1 MVLFQPAGPAT
12 VWEFGYY
19 FGSGNAAKIV
29 LWISAIIGIVFAL
42 FLLASYLNTRKREH
56 LYWGIAFALLWINV
70 HIAIAGGSYAYF
82 LQEVPA
88 TFFALMVG
96 LFAVGLWVNVKPEK
110 EKIGNYLLLY
120 VIAMSLAIGF
130 FKQETVIIVL
140 GTPAI
145 LVPILVMALHIPMA
159 ILIIWLPLQTRDE
172 NGKAA
177 LAMTIAGALMSI
189 VGILLALATLGIL
202 ATDAYLEVVFNLFP
216 FVFLLANLAFAWGTF
231 VPKRWGFSIA
241 GIELED

>member
-1 MVLFQPAGPAT
+1 MVLFQT
-12 VWEFGYY
+12 VWDFSYY

-29 LWISAIIGIVFAL
+29 MWVSAIIGFIFAF
-42 FLLASYLNTRKREH
+42 FLLASYLNHRKPEH
-56 LYWGIAFALLWINV
+56 FYWGISFALLWINT

-96 LFAVGLWVNVKPEK
+96 LFAVGLFKNVKPESK
-110 EKIGNYLLLY
+110 LGKWLLMY

-130 FKQETVIIVL
+130 FKQETVNIVL

-145 LVPILVMALHIPMA
+145 VAPILVMALHIPMA
-159 ILIIWLPLQTRDE
+159 ILIIWLPLTTRDE
-172 NGKAA
+172 NGKSAIIFS
-177 LAMTIAGALMSI
+177 IAGILMAI
-189 VGILLALATLGIL
+189 VGILLAIATLGIL
-202 ATDAYLEVVFNLFP
+202 ATDFYLEIVFNAFP
-216 FVFLLANLAFAWGTF
+216 FVYLLATLGFAWGTF

>member
-1 MVLFQPAGPAT
+1 

-29 LWISAIIGIVFAL
+29 LWLSAIIGLIFAL

-56 LYWGIAFALLWINV
+56 LYWGLAFALLWINT

-88 TFFALMVG
+88 TFAALMVG

-110 EKIGNYLLLY
+110 EKMGNYLLIY
-120 VIAMSLAIGF
+120 VVAMSLAIGF
-130 FKQETVIIVL
+130 FKQEVINIVL

-145 LVPILVMALHIPMA
+145 LVPILVMALHVPMA

-177 LAMTIAGALMSI
+177 LAMSLGGVLMGV
-189 VGILLALATLGIL
+189 VGLLLALATVVGGIFMEDL
-202 ATDAYLEVVFNLFP
+202 YLEIVFNLFP